1 MYFSGEAEP
10 RSTQIRLRAIKER
23 KRKKVQKTSAVRSGG
38 FVTFTPWPQGAHNM
52 AERGSLLL
60 PGPSRSPTRKRQLSA
75 DVEYMVVLAVLLAT
89 NSHRAGVPF
98 TGGRA

>member
-10 RSTQIRLRAIKER
+10 RSTEIRLCAIKER

-38 FVTFTPWPQGAHNM
+38 FVTFTPWSQGAHSM
-52 AERGSLLL
+52 AERGRLLL
-60 PGPSRSPTRKRQLSA
+60 PGPYSRSPTRKRQLSA
-75 DVEYMVVLAVLLAT
+75 DVEYMVLAVLLAT
-89 NSHRAGVPF
+89 NSHRAGVPY